1 MAYFSGKF
9 WLLDY
14 INLLVYGAP
23 GCGKTRRV
31 LIPAICGHIAAG
43 DSVLCLDPKGE
54 LGDYTEDFAKG
65 NGYKVVRVM
74 VDNPLHSPDTIN
86 PLDAAITFAKTGRMD
101 DAVAEVSGI
110 AKVICPTKSKGNP
123 HFDDSA
129 RSLCEGLLLA
139 VIADPDIP
147 EECKNLATVNAVAS
161 FAAADGSTGLD
172 RIRKIARELPNGH
185 PAKSKLSQVANTGDE
200 EASSIIST
208 FTNKL
213 NDYVDARVSKMLWK
227 STFHVEDMAK
237 EKTIIYLSFTS
248 ANGNYGKLVTT
259 LVTNAISQFKPT
271 EENMRSVMSP
281 SELLQGRIAGV
292 SISTSS
298 GNLGS
303 AEKMS
308 IRGSSSLSASNE
320 PLYVIDGIPL
330 SNNSASLYSFGENM
344 SSLATLNLTDIESIE
359 VLKDA
364 ASAAIYGSRATNG
377 VVLITTKQGREGKS
391 EVKVNYGF
399 SITQFPNTGRREY
412 VGSKQYVEVFNE
424 GVDNYNRQNGFT
436 VNSSGYVKPIRN
448 PYGDMPDTD
457 WLDLITRLGQSHY
470 LDLSFSGGNAK
481 TKYYLSGSYNYQEGV
496 IKTND
501 ISKVNLKSNIN
512 HEMFKWLKV
521 GANISG
527 NYLHNNRIPGADL
540 GSTII
545 GRAVQQRPFDR
556 PYKPNG
562 GYYTGGTDEL
572 LLHNAV
578 QILSE
583 ETSYTDNYRFIGSFW
598 AEAQIIKGLTV
609 RASYNNDSAY
619 TYDYIYYNQNH
630 PYAADKGRI
639 LDRNR
644 FVMTNTIDL
653 YANYNRKIGEDFE
666 LGAMVGHSFLK
677 TRSRTSYI
685 DAQNYP
691 SPAFDVASVAANIVD
706 ASAGLSEY
714 AIESYFARLS
724 LAYKDRYVVN
734 ATIRTDGS
742 SRFAPD
748 CRWGWFPSVSVGWNV
763 SNESF
768 WNAEK
773 TDLKIRASY
782 GRTGNQDG
790 ISNYGWQ
797 ALISGGVNYGGQSGI
812 AISSSGNDRLTWETA
827 DQYNAGF
834 DLSFLGG
841 KINMIADVYL
851 KNTNNLLY
859 SKPVHAT
866 TGETSIL
873 SNIGSM
879 RNKGV
884 EFTINTHLNLGK
896 VLWSSSFNIARNV
909 NKLTSLLEDDL
920 LSIGAN
926 RALKLGRTVGSWY
939 IFRTDGIYQ
948 YDGEVP
954 QALYDK
960 GVRAGDVKYWDRN
973 GDGNITDDD
982 RIVTGNPN
990 PKFSGGWNNTFKYK
1004 GLELSL
1010 FFTYSYGNDVY
1021 ASWMIPGSKPGHTRS
1036 LLKAY
1041 ADNRWTGPGTSDKY
1055 PRAIYSYSG
1064 WNGKNSTMYLTDG
1077 SFIRLRSVTLGYT
1090 FPQRLVSKIHLK
1102 GLRVYAQGDN
1112 VFLCSRYPG
1121 WDPETSVNL
1130 DPRFYGEDNDGVPQP
1145 RIFKLGVNI
1154 TF

>member
-1 MAYFSGKF
+1 MNKLLPSVKSLITLAALLCFLFQASAASAQKVSLSVRNATVKAAIERLQKDYGYSFVIKTKDADVNKKITLDVKNEEIGAVVGKMF
-9 WLLDY
+9 AGQNVVSSVEGKM
-14 INLLVYGAP
+14 IAIMSAP
-23 GCGKTRRV
+23 
-31 LIPAICGHIAAG
+31 
-43 DSVLCLDPKGE
+43 
-54 LGDYTEDFAKG
+54 AK
-65 NGYKVVRVM
+65 R
-74 VDNPLHSPDTIN
+74 
-86 PLDAAITFAKTGRMD
+86 DAA
-101 DAVAEVSGI
+101 
-110 AKVICPTKSKGNP
+110 
-123 HFDDSA
+123 A
-129 RSLCEGLLLA
+129 RAS
-139 VIADPDIP
+139 
-147 EECKNLATVNAVAS
+147 VNAVVKGVVKDSAGNPITG
-161 FAAADGSTGLD
+161 ATVIVDGTTIGATTDLDGSFSVRIGARTDVRLIVSYLGLKTREVAVD
-172 RIRKIARELPNGH
+172 DPARFYEVRLENDNM
-185 PAKSKLSQVANTGDE
+185 ALDE
-200 EASSIIST
+200 
-208 FTNKL
+208 
-213 NDYVDARVSKMLWK
+213 VV
-227 STFHVEDMAK
+227 VV
-237 EKTIIYLSFTS
+237 
-248 ANGNYGKLVTT
+248 GYGTQRRS

-782 GRTGNQDG
+782 GRNQQLRLAGPDQRRRQLRRPERHRHFVERQRPSDVGDRRPVQRRIRPELPGRQDQHDRRRLPEEHEQPALLEARARHDG
-790 ISNYGWQ
+790 RDLDLEQHRVDAQQGCRVHDQ
-797 ALISGGVNYGGQSGI
+797 HPPQSGQG
-812 AISSSGNDRLTWETA
+812 AVEFVVQHRPQCQQADVAARRRPAVDRRQPCAETRPDGGFVVHLPHGRHLPVRRRGA
-827 DQYNAGF
+827 AGALRQGRARRRRQVLGPQRRREHHGRRPYRHGQPQPQILGRLEQHLQVQRAGIEPLLYVQLRKRRVCVVDDPRLQARLYPLAAESLCRQPLDGTRHVGQIPARDLLVQRMERQELDDVPDRRFVHPPALGDAGIHLPAAAGF
-834 DLSFLGG
+834 ENPPQGTPGLC
-841 KINMIADVYL
+841 
-851 KNTNNLLY
+851 
-859 SKPVHAT
+859 P
-866 TGETSIL
+866 
-873 SNIGSM
+873 
-879 RNKGV
+879 
-884 EFTINTHLNLGK
+884 
-896 VLWSSSFNIARNV
+896 
-909 NKLTSLLEDDL
+909 
-920 LSIGAN
+920 
-926 RALKLGRTVGSWY
+926 GR
-939 IFRTDGIYQ
+939 
-948 YDGEVP
+948 
-954 QALYDK
+954 
-960 GVRAGDVKYWDRN
+960 
-973 GDGNITDDD
+973 
-982 RIVTGNPN
+982 
-990 PKFSGGWNNTFKYK
+990 
-1004 GLELSL
+1004 
-1010 FFTYSYGNDVY
+1010 
-1021 ASWMIPGSKPGHTRS
+1021 
-1036 LLKAY
+1036 
-1041 ADNRWTGPGTSDKY
+1041 
-1055 PRAIYSYSG
+1055 
-1064 WNGKNSTMYLTDG
+1064 
-1077 SFIRLRSVTLGYT
+1077 
-1090 FPQRLVSKIHLK
+1090 QRLPLLALSRL
-1102 GLRVYAQGDN
+1102 GPRDERQSRSALLRRG
-1112 VFLCSRYPG
+1112 
-1121 WDPETSVNL
+1121 
-1130 DPRFYGEDNDGVPQP
+1130 
-1145 RIFKLGVNI
+1145 
-1154 TF
+1154 

>member
-1 MAYFSGKF
+1 MNK
-9 WLLDY
+9 LLPSVKSL
-14 INLLVYGAP
+14 ITLVA
-23 GCGKTRRV
+23 
-31 LIPAICGHIAAG
+31 
-43 DSVLCLDPKGE
+43 VLCFLLHTAAAQAQKVS
-54 LGDYTEDFAKG
+54 LSVG
-65 NGYKVVRVM
+65 NT
-74 VDNPLHSPDTIN
+74 TIK
-86 PLDAAITFAKTGRMD
+86 AAIERLQKDYGYSFVIKTKNAD
-101 DAVAEVSGI
+101 VNKKI
-110 AKVICPTKSKGNP
+110 
-123 HFDDSA
+123 
-129 RSLCEGLLLA
+129 SLN
-139 VIADPDIP
+139 VKN
-147 EECKNLATVNAVAS
+147 EEIATVVEKM
-161 FAAADGSTGLD
+161 FAGQPVVSSVEG
-172 RIRKIARELPNGH
+172 KMIAIVSAPAKELP
-185 PAKSKLSQVANTGDE
+185 ADS
-200 EASSIIST
+200 
-208 FTNKL
+208 
-213 NDYVDARVSKMLWK
+213 RVSSNQLVKGSVKDSDGLPVPGATVIVDGTTIGTTTDSDGGFTIK
-227 STFHVEDMAK
+227 VGARK
-237 EKTIIYLSFTS
+237 EVRLIVSFLGMKTKEVAVSDPTRFYAIRLESDNLTVDEVVVV
-248 ANGNYGKLVTT
+248 GYGTQRRS

-303 AEKMS
+303 SEKMS

-330 SNNSASLYSFGENM
+330 SNSSASLYSFGENM
-344 SSLATLNLTDIESIE
+344 SSLAMLNLTDIESIE

-391 EVKVNYGF
+391 EIKVNYGF
-399 SITQFPNTGRREY
+399 SITQFANRGRRDY
-412 VGSKQYVEVFNE
+412 VDSNQYVEVFNE

-436 VNSSGYVKPIRN
+436 INDSKFVKHIQN
-448 PYGDMPDTD
+448 PYQGMPDTD
-457 WLDLITRLGQSHY
+457 WLDLITRLGQSHFF
-470 LDLSFSGGNAK
+470 DASFSGGNAK
-481 TKYYLSGSYNYQEGV
+481 TRYYLSGSYNYQEGV

-501 ISKVNLKSNIN
+501 ISKINLKSNIS

-562 GYYTGGTDEL
+562 DYYTGGTDEL
-572 LLHNAV
+572 MIHNPV

-598 AEAQIIKGLTV
+598 AEAQIVEGLKV
-609 RASYNNDSAY
+609 KASYNNDSAY
-619 TYDYIYYNQNH
+619 TYDYIYYNKSH
-630 PYAADKGRI
+630 PYAADNGRI

-644 FVMTNTIDL
+644 FIMTNTFDV
-653 YANYNRKIGEDFE
+653 YANYDRKIGEDFE

-677 TRSRTSYI
+677 TTSRTSYI

-691 SPAFDVASVAANIVD
+691 SPAFDVASVAANIVG

-714 AIESYFARLS
+714 AIESYFARMS

-748 CRWGWFPSVSVGWNV
+748 SRWGWFPSVSVGWNV
-763 SNESF
+763 SNEAF

-773 TDLKIRASY
+773 TELKIRASY

-797 ALISGGVNYGGQSGI
+797 SLISGGINYGGQSGI
-812 AISSSGNDRLTWETA
+812 AISSSGNDKLTWETA

-841 KINMIADVYL
+841 KINMIADLYL

-879 RNKGV
+879 RNKGI
-884 EFTINTHLNLGK
+884 EFTINTHFNLGK
-896 VLWSSSFNIARNV
+896 VMWSSSLNIARNI
-909 NKLTSLLEDDL
+909 NKLTSLLEDDML
-920 LSIGAN
+920 AIGSN
-926 RALKLGRTVGSWY
+926 RALKIDKTVGSWY
-939 IFRTDGIYQ
+939 IFRKDGLYQ

-954 QALYDK
+954 QTLYDK
-960 GVRAGDVKYWDRN
+960 GVRAGDVKYWDRDGN
-973 GDGNITDDD
+973 GDITDDD

-1004 GLELSL
+1004 GLELSV

-1021 ASWMIPGSKPGHTRS
+1021 ASWMIPAAKPGYTRS
-1036 LLKAY
+1036 LLKQF
-1041 ADNRWTGPGTSDKY
+1041 ADNRWTAPGTSNQY

-1064 WNGKNSTMYLTDG
+1064 WNCKNSTGLLTDG
-1077 SFIRLRSVTLGYT
+1077 SFIRLRSLTLAYT
-1090 FPQRLVSKIHLK
+1090 FPQRMIQKIHLK

-1112 VFLCSRYPG
+1112 LFLCSRYSG

-1145 RIFKLGVNI
+1145 RIFKVGLNI

>member
-1 MAYFSGKF
+1 MNYLYTNRRSVGIFGGLLLLILFSCCGIGRAAAQQQGAEQRITLSMRDTAISDILENITKRYQYAFITRTANVDTNARVSIDVVDEPLRAVLDRIFAGQEVAFEFDGRLVRISKAAVPPPSSASTIAVSGVVRDGSGNPLAGVTVMVAGTYKGVTTDNDGRYALRVDGEVSVLQFLYLGYKNVEETVGKRTTIDVAMEED
-9 WLLDY
+9 LKMVDEVVVIGYGTQSRKTLTTSISKIDGDK
-14 INLLVYGAP
+14 LYGAP
-23 GCGKTRRV
+23 VSTVGDALKGKVAGLRV
-31 LIPAICGHIAAG
+31 
-43 DSVLCLDPKGE
+43 
-54 LGDYTEDFAKG
+54 
-65 NGYKVVRVM
+65 
-74 VDNPLHSPDTIN
+74 
-86 PLDAAITFAKTGRMD
+86 
-101 DAVAEVSGI
+101 
-110 AKVICPTKSKGNP
+110 
-123 HFDDSA
+123 
-129 RSLCEGLLLA
+129 
-139 VIADPDIP
+139 
-147 EECKNLATVNAVAS
+147 ATN
-161 FAAADGSTGLD
+161 
-172 RIRKIARELPNGH
+172 
-185 PAKSKLSQVANTGDE
+185 
-200 EASSIIST
+200 
-208 FTNKL
+208 
-213 NDYVDARVSKMLWK
+213 
-227 STFHVEDMAK
+227 
-237 EKTIIYLSFTS
+237 
-248 ANGNYGKLVTT
+248 
-259 LVTNAISQFKPT
+259 
-271 EENMRSVMSP
+271 
-281 SELLQGRIAGV
+281 
-292 SISTSS
+292 
-298 GNLGS
+298 
-303 AEKMS
+303 
-308 IRGSSSLSASNE
+308 SSLSGEAPRFLIRGGSSINMGND
-320 PLYVIDGIPL
+320 PIYIVDGALRDDL
-330 SNNSASLYSFGENM
+330 SGVNPN
-344 SSLATLNLTDIESIE
+344 DIESME

-527 NYLHNNRIPGADL
+527 NYLHNNRIPGANL

>member
-1 MAYFSGKF
+1 MNKLLPSVKSLITLAALLCFLFQASAASAQKVSLSVRNATVKAAIERLQKDYGYSFVIKTKDADVNKKITLDVKNEEIGAVVGKMFAGQNVVSSVEGKMIAIMSVPAKRDAAARASANAVVKGVVKDSAGNPITGATVIVDGTTIGATTDLDGSFSVR
-9 WLLDY
+9 
-14 INLLVYGAP
+14 IGARTDVRLIVSYL
-23 GCGKTRRV
+23 GLKTREV
-31 LIPAICGHIAAG
+31 AVDDPARFYEVRLENDNMA
-43 DSVLCLDPKGE
+43 LDE
-54 LGDYTEDFAKG
+54 VVVV
-65 NGYKVVRVM
+65 GYGTQR
-74 VDNPLHSPDTIN
+74 
-86 PLDAAITFAKTGRMD
+86 
-101 DAVAEVSGI
+101 
-110 AKVICPTKSKGNP
+110 
-123 HFDDSA
+123 
-129 RSLCEGLLLA
+129 RS
-139 VIADPDIP
+139 
-147 EECKNLATVNAVAS
+147 
-161 FAAADGSTGLD
+161 
-172 RIRKIARELPNGH
+172 
-185 PAKSKLSQVANTGDE
+185 
-200 EASSIIST
+200 
-208 FTNKL
+208 
-213 NDYVDARVSKMLWK
+213 
-227 STFHVEDMAK
+227 
-237 EKTIIYLSFTS
+237 
-248 ANGNYGKLVTT
+248 

-527 NYLHNNRIPGADL
+527 NYLHNNRIPGANL

-677 TRSRTSYI
+677 TRSRASYI

-782 GRTGNQDG
+782 GRTGNQNG

>member
-1 MAYFSGKF
+1 MIAAQ
-9 WLLDY
+9 Y
-14 INLLVYGAP
+14 ITLSELQ
-23 GCGKTRRV
+23 RRV
-31 LIPAICGHIAAG
+31 RQ
-43 DSVLCLDPKGE
+43 VLE
-54 LGDYTEDFAKG
+54 ERFAL
-65 NGYKVVRVM
+65 
-74 VDNPLHSPDTIN
+74 PLW
-86 PLDAAITFAKTGRMD
+86 
-101 DAVAEVSGI
+101 V
-110 AKVICPTKSKGNP
+110 
-123 HFDDSA
+123 
-129 RSLCEGLLLA
+129 
-139 VIADPDIP
+139 
-147 EECKNLATVNAVAS
+147 
-161 FAAADGSTGLD
+161 
-172 RIRKIARELPNGH
+172 
-185 PAKSKLSQVANTGDE
+185 
-200 EASSIIST
+200 
-208 FTNKL
+208 
-213 NDYVDARVSKMLWK
+213 
-227 STFHVEDMAK
+227 
-237 EKTIIYLSFTS
+237 
-248 ANGNYGKLVTT
+248 
-259 LVTNAISQFKPT
+259 
-271 EENMRSVMSP
+271 
-281 SELLQGRIAGV
+281 
-292 SISTSS
+292 
-298 GNLGS
+298 S
-303 AEKMS
+303 AE
-308 IRGSSSLSASNE
+308 IA
-320 PLYVIDGIPL
+320 
-330 SNNSASLYSFGENM
+330 
-344 SSLATLNLTDIESIE
+344 
-359 VLKDA
+359 
-364 ASAAIYGSRATNG
+364 
-377 VVLITTKQGREGKS
+377 

-742 SRFAPD
+742 SRFESD
-748 CRWGWFPSVSVGWNV
+748 HRWGFFPSASAAWRISEESFFTPARDIVDNLKLRLSVGSLGNQQV
-763 SNESF
+763 SNYAYIEQISTDNQMNYTF
-768 WNAEK
+768 DGQEK
-773 TDLKIRASY
+773 AFYANVTDPL
-782 GRTGNQDG
+782 
-790 ISNYGWQ
+790 
-797 ALISGGVNYGGQSGI
+797 
-812 AISSSGNDRLTWETA
+812 SSGLTWETVTTYDVGLDIGLLNNRLNFTGDYYIRDTKDMLTTSLTLPSVFGANTPKANCA
-827 DQYNAGF
+827 DLRTKGWEISLSWQDEFQLAGKPF
-834 DLSFLGG
+834 SYHVSASVGDYITKITKYHNPDRVISDRYEGQTLGEIWG
-841 KINMIADVYL
+841 YHVEGLFKTDREAAEYQASIDDKAVNNRVYQ
-851 KNTNNLLY
+851 
-859 SKPVHAT
+859 
-866 TGETSIL
+866 
-873 SNIGSM
+873 
-879 RNKGV
+879 NKGPA
-884 EFTINTHLNLGK
+884 G
-896 VLWSSSFNIARNV
+896 
-909 NKLTSLLEDDL
+909 
-920 LSIGAN
+920 N
-926 RALKLGRTVGSWY
+926 RL
-939 IFRTDGIYQ
+939 
-948 YDGEVP
+948 
-954 QALYDK
+954 
-960 GVRAGDVKYWDRN
+960 RAGDVRFADL
-973 GDGNITDDD
+973 DGNNIISEGSGTVDDPGDKRIIGNSLPRYNYSFRLGFNWMGFDISAFFQGIGRRDWYPAANQASFDFWGPYAFPPTSFIHKDFYSNCWSEDNRNAYFPRPRGYNAYSGGALGEKND
-982 RIVTGNPN
+982 RYLQNLAYLRLKNLTIGYTVPENLTRKIGISRARIY
-990 PKFSGGWNNTFKYK
+990 FSGENLCYW
-1004 GLELSL
+1004 S
-1010 FFTYSYGNDVY
+1010 
-1021 ASWMIPGSKPGHTRS
+1021 P
-1036 LLKAY
+1036 LKKH
-1041 ADNRWTGPGTSDKY
+1041 NKT
-1055 PRAIYSYSG
+1055 I
-1064 WNGKNSTMYLTDG
+1064 
-1077 SFIRLRSVTLGYT
+1077 
-1090 FPQRLVSKIHLK
+1090 
-1102 GLRVYAQGDN
+1102 
-1112 VFLCSRYPG
+1112 
-1121 WDPETSVNL
+1121 DPELAGSSGTNKANSGTGYAYPKTL
-1130 DPRFYGEDNDGVPQP
+1130 SIGVD
-1145 RIFKLGVNI
+1145 ISF
-1154 TF
+1154 

>member
-1 MAYFSGKF
+1 MNKLLPSVKSLITLAALLCFLFQASAASAQKVSLSVRNATVKAAIERLQKDYGYSFVIKTKDADVNKKITLDVKNEEIGAVVGKMFAGQNVVSSVEGKMIAIMSAPAKRDAAARASANAVVKGVVKDSAGNPITGATVIVDGTTIGATTDLDGSFSVR
-9 WLLDY
+9 
-14 INLLVYGAP
+14 IGARTDVRLIVSYL
-23 GCGKTRRV
+23 GLKTREV
-31 LIPAICGHIAAG
+31 AVDDPARFYEVRLENDNMA
-43 DSVLCLDPKGE
+43 LDE
-54 LGDYTEDFAKG
+54 VVVV
-65 NGYKVVRVM
+65 GYGTQR
-74 VDNPLHSPDTIN
+74 
-86 PLDAAITFAKTGRMD
+86 
-101 DAVAEVSGI
+101 
-110 AKVICPTKSKGNP
+110 
-123 HFDDSA
+123 
-129 RSLCEGLLLA
+129 RS
-139 VIADPDIP
+139 
-147 EECKNLATVNAVAS
+147 
-161 FAAADGSTGLD
+161 
-172 RIRKIARELPNGH
+172 
-185 PAKSKLSQVANTGDE
+185 
-200 EASSIIST
+200 
-208 FTNKL
+208 
-213 NDYVDARVSKMLWK
+213 
-227 STFHVEDMAK
+227 
-237 EKTIIYLSFTS
+237 
-248 ANGNYGKLVTT
+248 

-344 SSLATLNLTDIESIE
+344 SSLATLNLTDTESIE

-598 AEAQIIKGLTV
+598 AEAQIIKGLT
-609 RASYNNDSAY
+609 
-619 TYDYIYYNQNH
+619 
-630 PYAADKGRI
+630 
-639 LDRNR
+639 
-644 FVMTNTIDL
+644 
-653 YANYNRKIGEDFE
+653 
-666 LGAMVGHSFLK
+666 
-677 TRSRTSYI
+677 
-685 DAQNYP
+685 
-691 SPAFDVASVAANIVD
+691 AANIVD

-1021 ASWMIPGSKPGHTRS
+1021 ASWMIHGSKPGYTRS

>member
-1 MAYFSGKF
+1 MNKLLASVKSLITLVAVLFFLLQASGAQAQKVS
-9 WLLDY
+9 LSVRNTTIKAAIERLQKDY
-14 INLLVYGAP
+14 GYSFVIKTKDADVNKTITLRVRDEEIGAVVEKMFA
-23 GCGKTRRV
+23 GQRVVSSVDGKIIAIMSAPV
-31 LIPAICGHIAAG
+31 KASSPARAAG
-43 DSVLCLDPKGE
+43 NAIVKG
-54 LGDYTEDFAKG
+54 
-65 NGYKVVRVM
+65 VVR
-74 VDNPLHSPDTIN
+74 T
-86 PLDAAITFAKTGRMD
+86 
-101 DAVAEVSGI
+101 
-110 AKVICPTKSKGNP
+110 
-123 HFDDSA
+123 
-129 RSLCEGLLLA
+129 
-139 VIADPDIP
+139 
-147 EECKNLATVNAVAS
+147 
-161 FAAADGSTGLD
+161 ADGSPVAGATVIIDGTTVGTTTELDGSFTLRAGARRDIRLVVSYLGL
-172 RIRKIARELPNGH
+172 KTRE
-185 PAKSKLSQVANTGDE
+185 VAVDDPERLYEVTLE
-200 EASSIIST
+200 
-208 FTNKL
+208 
-213 NDYVDARVSKMLWK
+213 ND
-227 STFHVEDMAK
+227 DMALD
-237 EKTIIYLSFTS
+237 EVVVV
-248 ANGNYGKLVTT
+248 GYGTQRRS

-330 SNNSASLYSFGENM
+330 VNNSASLYSFGESM
-344 SSLATLNLTDIESIE
+344 SSLATLNLSDIESIE

-399 SITQFPNTGRREY
+399 SITQFANRGRRDY
-412 VGSKQYVEVFNE
+412 IDSKQYVEVFNE
-424 GVDNYNRQNGFT
+424 GIDNYNRQNGFT
-436 VNSSGYVKPIRN
+436 VNSSGYVKNIRN
-448 PYGDMPDTD
+448 PYGGMPDTD

-470 LDLSFSGGNAK
+470 VDLSFSGGNAK
-481 TKYYLSGSYNYQEGV
+481 TKYYLSGSYNSQEGV

-501 ISKVNLKSNIN
+501 ISKVNLKSNLS

-572 LLHNAV
+572 LLHNPV

-583 ETSYTDNYRFIGSFW
+583 EISYTDNYRFIGAFW
-598 AEAQIIKGLTV
+598 AEAQIIDGLRV
-609 RASYNNDSAY
+609 KASYNNDSAY
-619 TYDYIYYNQNH
+619 TYDYVYYNQNH

-644 FVMTNTIDL
+644 FVMTNSFDL
-653 YANYNRKIGEDFE
+653 YANYDRRIGENFE
-666 LGAMVGHSFLK
+666 LGLMAGHSFLK
-677 TRSRTSYI
+677 TRQRTSYI

-706 ASAGLSEY
+706 ASAGISEY

-748 CRWGWFPSVSVGWNV
+748 SRWGWFPSVSVGWNV
-763 SNESF
+763 SNEPF
-768 WNAEK
+768 WQAAQTE
-773 TDLKIRASY
+773 LKIRASY

-797 ALISGGVNYGGQSGI
+797 ALISGGANYGGQSGI
-812 AISSSGNDRLTWETA
+812 AVSSSGNSNLTWETA

-841 KINMIADVYL
+841 RVNMIADVYL

-859 SKPVHAT
+859 SMPVHAT

-884 EFTINTHLNLGK
+884 EFTINTHFNLGK
-896 VLWSSSFNIARNV
+896 VMWSSSLNIARNV
-909 NKLTSLLEDDL
+909 NKLTALLEDDML
-920 LSIGAN
+920 AIGSN
-926 RALKLGRTVGSWY
+926 RALKIGKTVGSWY
-939 IFRTDGIYQ
+939 IFRKDGIYQ

-954 QALYDK
+954 QAQYDK
-960 GVRAGDVKYWDRN
+960 GVRAGDVRYWDRN
-973 GDGNITDDD
+973 GDGDITDDD

-1004 GLELSL
+1004 GFELSL

-1021 ASWMIPGSKPGHTRS
+1021 ASWMIPCTKPGYTRS
-1036 LLKAY
+1036 LLRPWAE
-1041 ADNRWTGPGTSDKY
+1041 NRWTGPGTSDKY

-1077 SFIRLRSVTLGYT
+1077 SFIRLRSLTLGYT
-1090 FPQRLVSKIHLK
+1090 FPQRLISKIHLK
-1102 GLRVYAQGDN
+1102 GLRLYAQGDN
-1112 VFLCSRYPG
+1112 LFLCSRYPG

>member
-1 MAYFSGKF
+1 MKKNSIPKLELVFLLLLTGMCPQAHATDDGRNASPQKTYAVDLTLGSATVLTFTEAVTSQTGVLFSYESA
-9 WLLDY
+9 LSQM
-14 INLLVYGAP
+14 P
-23 GCGKTRRV
+23 
-31 LIPAICGHIAAG
+31 
-43 DSVLCLDPKGE
+43 
-54 LGDYTEDFAKG
+54 LGDVSVHETAAPLEHILEKVFKG
-65 NGYKVVRVM
+65 RGFRYKVVDRIV
-74 VDNPLHSPDTIN
+74 VLTYDT
-86 PLDAAITFAKTGRMD
+86 
-101 DAVAEVSGI
+101 
-110 AKVICPTKSKGNP
+110 
-123 HFDDSA
+123 DSA
-129 RSLCEGLLLA
+129 RSQLVLVTGRVKDGSGTPLVGASVVVKDTMRGVSAGAEGNYRIFVDPDATLVFSYIGYADREERIGTKSAIDVVLEEYEAVLEDVVVVGYGTQSRRTVTAAISKFDGHLLEGIPVNSVGDALKGRVPGVRVA
-139 VIADPDIP
+139 TTDATPGADPKFLIRGGSSINQSNAPIIIIDG
-147 EECKNLATVNAVAS
+147 VNREM
-161 FAAADGSTGLD
+161 TGLN
-172 RIRKIARELPNGH
+172 PN
-185 PAKSKLSQVANTGDE
+185 
-200 EASSIIST
+200 
-208 FTNKL
+208 
-213 NDYVDARVSKMLWK
+213 
-227 STFHVEDMAK
+227 
-237 EKTIIYLSFTS
+237 
-248 ANGNYGKLVTT
+248 
-259 LVTNAISQFKPT
+259 
-271 EENMRSVMSP
+271 
-281 SELLQGRIAGV
+281 
-292 SISTSS
+292 
-298 GNLGS
+298 
-303 AEKMS
+303 
-308 IRGSSSLSASNE
+308 
-320 PLYVIDGIPL
+320 
-330 SNNSASLYSFGENM
+330 
-344 SSLATLNLTDIESIE
+344 DIESIE

-527 NYLHNNRIPGADL
+527 NYLHNNRIPGANL

-1021 ASWMIPGSKPGHTRS
+1021 ASWMIHGSKPGYTRS

>member
-1 MAYFSGKF
+1 MNYLYTNRRSVGIFGGLLLLILFSCCGIGRAAAQQQGAEQRITLSMRDTAISDILENITKRYQYAFITRTANVDTNARVSIDVVDEPLRAVLDRIFAGQKVAFEFDGRLVRISKAAVPPPSSASTIAVSGVVRDGSGNPLAGVTVMVAGTYKGVTTDNDGRYALRVDGEASVLQFLYLGYKNVEETVGKRTTIDVAMEED
-9 WLLDY
+9 LKMVDEVVVIGYGTQSRKTLTTSISKIDGDK
-14 INLLVYGAP
+14 LYGAP
-23 GCGKTRRV
+23 VSTVGDALKGKVAGLRV
-31 LIPAICGHIAAG
+31 
-43 DSVLCLDPKGE
+43 
-54 LGDYTEDFAKG
+54 
-65 NGYKVVRVM
+65 
-74 VDNPLHSPDTIN
+74 
-86 PLDAAITFAKTGRMD
+86 
-101 DAVAEVSGI
+101 
-110 AKVICPTKSKGNP
+110 
-123 HFDDSA
+123 
-129 RSLCEGLLLA
+129 
-139 VIADPDIP
+139 
-147 EECKNLATVNAVAS
+147 ATN
-161 FAAADGSTGLD
+161 
-172 RIRKIARELPNGH
+172 
-185 PAKSKLSQVANTGDE
+185 
-200 EASSIIST
+200 
-208 FTNKL
+208 
-213 NDYVDARVSKMLWK
+213 
-227 STFHVEDMAK
+227 
-237 EKTIIYLSFTS
+237 
-248 ANGNYGKLVTT
+248 
-259 LVTNAISQFKPT
+259 
-271 EENMRSVMSP
+271 
-281 SELLQGRIAGV
+281 
-292 SISTSS
+292 
-298 GNLGS
+298 
-303 AEKMS
+303 
-308 IRGSSSLSASNE
+308 SSLSGEAPRFLIRGGSSINMGND
-320 PLYVIDGIPL
+320 PIYIVDGALRDDL
-330 SNNSASLYSFGENM
+330 SGVNPN
-344 SSLATLNLTDIESIE
+344 DIESME

-1021 ASWMIPGSKPGHTRS
+1021 ASWMIHGSKPGYTRS

>member
-1 MAYFSGKF
+1 MNYLYTNRRSVGIFGGLLLLILFSCCGIGRAAAQQQGAEQRITLSMRDTAISDILENITKRYQYAFITRTANVDTNARVSIDVVDEPLRAVLDRIFAGQEVAFEFDGRLVRISKAAVPPPSSASTIAVSGVVRDGSGNPLAGVTVMVAGTYKGVTTDNDGRYALRVDGEASVLQFLYLGYKNVEETVGKRTTIDVAMEED
-9 WLLDY
+9 LKMVDEVVVIGYGTQSRKTLTTSISKIDGDK
-14 INLLVYGAP
+14 LYGAP
-23 GCGKTRRV
+23 VSTVGDALKGKVAGLRV
-31 LIPAICGHIAAG
+31 
-43 DSVLCLDPKGE
+43 
-54 LGDYTEDFAKG
+54 
-65 NGYKVVRVM
+65 
-74 VDNPLHSPDTIN
+74 
-86 PLDAAITFAKTGRMD
+86 
-101 DAVAEVSGI
+101 
-110 AKVICPTKSKGNP
+110 
-123 HFDDSA
+123 
-129 RSLCEGLLLA
+129 
-139 VIADPDIP
+139 
-147 EECKNLATVNAVAS
+147 ATN
-161 FAAADGSTGLD
+161 
-172 RIRKIARELPNGH
+172 
-185 PAKSKLSQVANTGDE
+185 
-200 EASSIIST
+200 
-208 FTNKL
+208 
-213 NDYVDARVSKMLWK
+213 
-227 STFHVEDMAK
+227 
-237 EKTIIYLSFTS
+237 
-248 ANGNYGKLVTT
+248 
-259 LVTNAISQFKPT
+259 
-271 EENMRSVMSP
+271 
-281 SELLQGRIAGV
+281 
-292 SISTSS
+292 
-298 GNLGS
+298 
-303 AEKMS
+303 
-308 IRGSSSLSASNE
+308 SSLSGEAPRFLIRGGSSINMGND
-320 PLYVIDGIPL
+320 PIYIVDGALRDDL
-330 SNNSASLYSFGENM
+330 SGVNPN
-344 SSLATLNLTDIESIE
+344 DIESME

-677 TRSRTSYI
+677 TKSRTSYI

-973 GDGNITDDD
+973 GDGDITDDD

-1021 ASWMIPGSKPGHTRS
+1021 ASWMIHGSKPGYTRS